1 MEAGAR
7 RAGLAGRTPK
17 GLALCHLAKAEEK
30 EVLLAAAN
38 KLAQCSVKLAPLRLV
53 LLLGQLAP
61 PQLLLSPRAFVFSGA
76 GFVQQMPADYWSRLV
91 DWIDT
96 GVAARA

>member
-53 LLLGQLAP
+53 LLLGQLR
-61 PQLLLSPRAFVFSGA
+61 QQKGSGEVYA
-76 GFVQQMPADYWSRLV
+76 VGLTRSEPHWEGVQM
-91 DWIDT
+91 T
-96 GVAARA
+96 GRVQ